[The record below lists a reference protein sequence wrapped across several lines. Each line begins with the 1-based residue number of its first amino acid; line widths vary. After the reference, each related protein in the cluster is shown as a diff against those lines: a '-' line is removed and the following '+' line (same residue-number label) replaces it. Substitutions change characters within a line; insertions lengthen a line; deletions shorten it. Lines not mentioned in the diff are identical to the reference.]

1 MTNNIPKYQ
10 FEAIYNR
17 RKGTP
22 RGYMLS
28 CIRKDGKPGK
38 PMFHDAMGCENCAE
52 DVIARLEG
60 NNPGRHWVVA
70 E

>member
-1 MTNNIPKYQ
+1 MTNYIPKYQ

-28 CIRKDGKPGK
+28 YICKNGKPGK
-38 PMFHDAMGCENCAE
+38 PTFHEAFGVEKCAE
-52 DVIARLEG
+52 DVIARLEK
-60 NNPGRHWVVA
+60 NNPGSHWVVA
-70 E
+70 